1 MKQNFELARFTIFS
15 SKINIDNSAPIFSNF
30 VSEIWVFANESR
42 EVTIAEL
49 RDIEN
54 NAALTITNLKA

>member
-1 MKQNFELARFTIFS
+1 
-15 SKINIDNSAPIFSNF
+15 
-30 VSEIWVFANESR
+30 VSEIRVFENESR